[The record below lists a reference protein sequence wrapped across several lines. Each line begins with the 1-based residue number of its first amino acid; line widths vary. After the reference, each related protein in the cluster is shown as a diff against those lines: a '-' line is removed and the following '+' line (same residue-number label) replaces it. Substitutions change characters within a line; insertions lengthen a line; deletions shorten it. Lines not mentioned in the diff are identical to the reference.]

1 MILNSKFRALFLARK
16 VFIFCGLLFSCY
28 QVFSN
33 KGIYLIVFV
42 ALLLLFIF
50 LLPFEL
56 INFYKI
62 VISKNGITKV
72 PFLFYKEEFI
82 NFSDIESVTLN
93 HNTGFIKHL
102 LELLVES
109 NISEGYYESIINLKN
124 KKQIIVSP
132 DYFENYRELV
142 VAMSENF
149 TNYEEE

>member
-1 MILNSKFRALFLARK
+1 MSLSSKFRALFITRK

-50 LLPFEL
+50 LIPFEL
-56 INFYKI
+56 NNFYKI

-93 HNTGFIKHL
+93 HNTGFTNHL

-124 KKQIIVSP
+124 KRTIAVSP
-132 DYFENYRELV
+132 DYYENYRELV
-142 VAMSENF
+142 VAMSENL
-149 TNYEEE
+149 TNYETQ